1 MKREIWNKRNK
12 HYKNSIELNN
22 LLSGKELDKASIL
35 KIKEAQ
41 NKEYKKYKFIKG
53 LQNVIDKQKEKQ

>member
-1 MKREIWNKRNK
+1 MKREIWNKKNK

-41 NKEYKKYKFIKG
+41 NKEYKKYKFIRG
-53 LQNVIDKQKEKQ
+53 LQDAIDKQKEKQ